1 MVIFLINGSDL
12 KRLFMNEQ
20 KIDQKNTN
28 HVLITIIENGIEEIW
43 RWTIFDIKISVV
55 KQKKTKT
62 N

>member
-28 HVLITIIENGIEEIW
+28 HVLITIIENGIEEI
-43 RWTIFDIKISVV
+43 
-55 KQKKTKT
+55 
-62 N
+62 